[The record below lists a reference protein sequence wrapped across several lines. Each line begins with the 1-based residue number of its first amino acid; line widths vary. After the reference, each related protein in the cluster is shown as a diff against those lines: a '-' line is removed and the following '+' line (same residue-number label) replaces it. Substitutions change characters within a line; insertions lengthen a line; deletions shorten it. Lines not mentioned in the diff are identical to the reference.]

1 MMVLSLGL
9 SIHWRLSQRQMVLVS
24 ERTYSFRDAQR
35 SAVSEVV
42 GLWIWFEVIA
52 DRLFSVFCCNPET
65 QALADPL
72 QHPEFAMSSAEIA
85 SLLFKYKDWLAPR
98 GGGVT
103 VSGGEAMIQPEFV
116 ADLFK
121 RVQSIGLST
130 CLDTACFGN
139 KRRWDR
145 ILPYTDNV
153 LLCLKGMDNDVAA
166 KVAQVSAAEMA
177 KSKEFARHIRDH
189 YPEIKVTLRWVLLV
203 GITDTDAELEALVN
217 FAEELYPVFSA
228 VELIPYHDLGREKYD
243 MLDLS
248 YPLDGMPVYKK
259 EHALLVREKL
269 EEAGI
274 STILS
279 NV

>member
-1 MMVLSLGL
+1 MA
-9 SIHWRLSQRQMVLVS
+9 LVF
-24 ERTYSFRDAQR
+24 EPMYSFKDAQR

-42 GLWIWFEVIA
+42 DPCMQLQTVPNT
-52 DRLFSVFCCNPET
+52 LLSVFCCNPET

-85 SLLFKYKDWLAPR
+85 SLLFKYKDWLSPR

-103 VSGGEAMIQPEFV
+103 VSGGEAMIQPDFV

-139 KRRWDR
+139 KRRWDK
-145 ILPYTDNV
+145 ILPHTDNV
-153 LLCLKGMDNDVAA
+153 LLCLKGMDIEVAA
-166 KVAQVSAAEMA
+166 KVAQVSVAEME
-177 KSKEFARHIRDH
+177 KSKDFARHIRDH
-189 YPEIKVTLRWVLLV
+189 YPNIKVTLRWVLLS
-203 GITDTDAELEALVN
+203 GITDTDAELDALAD
-217 FAEELYPVFSA
+217 FAQDLYPVFHA
-228 VELIPYHDLGREKYD
+228 IELIPYHDLGREKYD
-243 MLDLS
+243 MLDMS
-248 YPLDGMPVYKK
+248 YPLDEMPVYKA
-259 EHALLVREKL
+259 ENALLVRDRL

-274 STILS
+274 VTILS